1 MIIKEVIER
10 KPVKVS
16 SKENPMDKKNKIK
29 ESQLFIE
36 EWHDTCLALP
46 DYDDVWFIAD
56 NRLCVGKYE
65 PNQQLFCMADGFG
78 VELKDVRQWKYV
90 GVDKQIAKYPKEK
103 QIIAVQTPDYPCL
116 ITGIFTDHC
125 IDEETG
131 DEVSAVI
138 TDEEVYNS
146 GDIIDWKRVLYWYVL
161 PELPIVTL
169 EPVGD
174 AITIALPDTEEVIV
188 DRTGVTTNDLCS
200 CEGEACSCT
209 GPMSMDSKDVKSAIV
224 NSNTLSEKC
233 KDLKESIEDDME
245 DEVVEP
251 PMEEDDIY
259 DIDSPEPLEGPEP
272 MDSME
277 EPTSEESSEGLNEDE
292 LESSVKDWY
301 LGSFEVD
308 DLGNE
313 ISEDVTFADV
323 MKCLE
328 DHSDFYEC
336 IGVGDSVIRE
346 RVFEKLAEILNVEPL
361 IVYYQWL
368 RDDYDWFADIE
379 EESMEEEPIEEEEVI
394 EEEDSEVDPELKK
407 EFDSLDGDVDIGIDR
422 KLPKDLAEHTMRY
435 FLNILRIS

>member
-103 QIIAVQTPDYPCL
+103 QIVAVQTPDYPCL

-131 DEVSAVI
+131 DEVSAII
-138 TDEEVYNS
+138 TDEEVYNFE
-146 GDIIDWKRVLYWYVL
+146 DIIDWKRVLYWYVL
-161 PELPIVTL
+161 PELPIVIL

-174 AITIALPDTEEVIV
+174 AITIALPDTEDVIV
-188 DRTGVTTNDLCS
+188 DRTGVTTNDLCC
-200 CEGEACSCT
+200 CEGEACSST
-209 GPMSMDSKDVKSAIV
+209 GPMSMDSGDVKSAIV
-224 NSNTLSEKC
+224 NSNTLSEKR
-233 KDLKESIEDDME
+233 KGLKESVEEDME
-245 DEVVEP
+245 NVITPPVE
-251 PMEEDDIY
+251 EEDIY
-259 DIDSPEPLEGPEP
+259 DIDEPETV
-272 MDSME
+272 E
-277 EPTSEESSEGLNEDE
+277 EPVNEVSEEEVVETSDEDE
-292 LESSVKDWY
+292 LNSSVKEWY
-301 LGSFEVD
+301 LNSFDVDNLGS
-308 DLGNE
+308 E
-313 ISEDVTFADV
+313 ISENVTFGDV
-323 MKCLE
+323 MRCLE
-328 DHSDFYEC
+328 EHNDFYEC

-346 RVFEKLAEILNVEPL
+346 RVFEKLAEILNVEP
-361 IVYYQWL
+361 ITVYYQWL
-368 RDDYDWFADIE
+368 KDDYDWFADVE
-379 EESMEEEPIEEEEVI
+379 EDSVEEEPIEEEAVDN
-394 EEEDSEVDPELKK
+394 EDLEIDPELK
-407 EFDSLDGDVDIGIDR
+407 EDFDSLEDEDADMKVDVEN
-422 KLPKDLAEHTMRY
+422 LPKELAEHTMRY
-435 FLNILRIS
+435 FLNILREN